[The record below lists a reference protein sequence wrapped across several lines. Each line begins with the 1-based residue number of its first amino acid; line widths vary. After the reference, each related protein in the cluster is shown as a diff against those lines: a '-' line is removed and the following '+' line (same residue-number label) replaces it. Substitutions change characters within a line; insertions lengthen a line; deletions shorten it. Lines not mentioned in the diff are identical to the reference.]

1 MRITLTNYLKSN
13 KSLMAKIKQQSIQS
27 LKSRKHRK
35 DQSHLHFAMTSKNYM
50 IIGLGIALIIL
61 GYFFMSENSV
71 DGFLPT
77 TVAPVLLI
85 IGYCIIVPV
94 GILYKDKYN
103 QDASTEEI
111 KEVKSEVKTK
121 VSSTNIQTK

>member
-1 MRITLTNYLKSN
+1 
-13 KSLMAKIKQQSIQS
+13 MAKIKQQNIQS
-27 LKSRKHRK
+27 LKSKKHRK

-50 IIGLGIALIIL
+50 IIGFGIALIIL

-85 IGYCIIVPV
+85 IGYCVIVPF
-94 GILYKDKYN
+94 GILYKDRDN
-103 QDASTEEI
+103 TDTAAEEI
-111 KEVKSEVKTK
+111 RDSKSEVKTK
-121 VSSTNIQTK
+121 VSSSNIQTK